1 MRATE
6 FITEKKHKKQKTKHA
21 AYGPG
26 PYGWYGFDSGYSGDG
41 GGIEESQHDQS
52 AEKYREHLIKTLPQI
67 MKFFDQAVKGWKP
80 SEEQMMAA
88 IETAYTVMKH
98 TGDIKQAGRAM
109 MDELNTL
116 HRMSQGQQGVAEG
129 SEHQQQDL
137 DDVADWMNTTP
148 DKVSVEV
155 RQEPIEK
162 FIKQI
167 REMYGTYDEF
177 PEDEQRTNRILKLLK
192 RGAQPLPVY
201 VEANDPDLFV
211 MEGRHRMVAFWL
223 VGMKS
228 IPVAYVSIKG
238 QQGVAESGNKKEAVR
253 RIQKMLNKKFNAN
266 LDIDGILG
274 PLTLQSI
281 NKFMPSAKV
290 GLADEP
296 NKTTSVQGKT
306 IKKKDIEENFAD
318 GRNPQDKGDAKR
330 HGINTKAS
338 VSSLRKTAKQGGRK
352 GQLAH
357 WLANM
362 KAGRAKAK

>member
-116 HRMSQGQQGVAEG
+116 HRMSQ
-129 SEHQQQDL
+129 
-137 DDVADWMNTTP
+137 
-148 DKVSVEV
+148 
-155 RQEPIEK
+155 
-162 FIKQI
+162 
-167 REMYGTYDEF
+167 
-177 PEDEQRTNRILKLLK
+177 
-192 RGAQPLPVY
+192 
-201 VEANDPDLFV
+201 
-211 MEGRHRMVAFWL
+211 
-223 VGMKS
+223 
-228 IPVAYVSIKG
+228 G